1 MTDKVLI
8 LYPAMFK
15 SLSKF
20 QRKVGNILSRLTN
33 FSIVHLGD
41 LNNFIEETFEED
53 KRVSGISEVLQISE
67 ADGITHAV
75 VFDDGE
81 EYSEEVSWLEQHDV
95 KLRIVD
101 IPITRVVNVRKDEKA
116 DVYIGRGSYWGNPYA
131 MEEGDSREEVIRKFK
146 YDFDNDKFPNKEK
159 SKVFDLTGKR
169 LGCYCKPAA
178 CHGDVLA
185 DYLNS
190 YDDGK

>member
-1 MTDKVLI
+1 MSSKVLI
-8 LYPAMFK
+8 LYPALFK

-20 QRKVGNILSRLTN
+20 QRKVGSILSSMTE
-33 FSIVHLGD
+33 FSVVHRGD
-41 LNNFIEETFEED
+41 FNQFIEDTLSGD
-53 KRVSGISEVLQISE
+53 KRVTSVSEILQLSE
-67 ADGITHAV
+67 SDGITHSII
-75 VFDDGE
+75 FDDGE
-81 EYSEEVSWLEQHDV
+81 EFNDEVTWLKLHDV
-95 KLRIVD
+95 KLRIVH
-101 IPITRVVNVRKDEKA
+101 ISITRIVNIRKDNTA
-116 DVYIGRGSYWGNPYA
+116 DVYIGRGSYWGNPYS

-146 YDFDNDKFPNKEK
+146 YDFDNDKFPNIEK
-159 SKVFDLTGKR
+159 SKVYELRGKR

>member
-1 MTDKVLI
+1 
-8 LYPAMFK
+8 MFK

-81 EYSEEVSWLEQHDV
+81 VFSNKMAWLKENDV
-95 KLRIVD
+95 NVRIVH